1 MMGMGSLEVI
11 VILLIAFIFLGP
23 QKMIEAARALGKLV
37 GQAKNMAADIPH
49 LDLDDIDEDEILDQ
63 SRTVDGDQ
71 LEADSRLDNRTKNE
85 VMDDPIPFRSRKK
98 LATNARDGNDEDLSV
113 SDGEETGHKD
123 ERGSSGEVREG

>member
-49 LDLDDIDEDEILDQ
+49 LDLDDIDEYEIPDQ

-71 LEADSRLDNRTKNE
+71 LEADS
-85 VMDDPIPFRSRKK
+85 
-98 LATNARDGNDEDLSV
+98 
-113 SDGEETGHKD
+113 
-123 ERGSSGEVREG
+123 

>member
-49 LDLDDIDEDEILDQ
+49 LELDDIDEDEILDQ

-98 LATNARDGNDEDLSV
+98 LAKNARDDNDEDLSV

-123 ERGSSGEVREG
+123 ERGNSGEVREG

>member
-49 LDLDDIDEDEILDQ
+49 LELDNIDEDEILDQ

-71 LEADSRLDNRTKNE
+71 LEADSRLDNRTKN
-85 VMDDPIPFRSRKK
+85 VFFKQSFI
-98 LATNARDGNDEDLSV
+98 NIN
-113 SDGEETGHKD
+113 
-123 ERGSSGEVREG
+123 

>member
-98 LATNARDGNDEDLSV
+98 LAKNARDDNDEDLSV

-123 ERGSSGEVREG
+123 ERGNSGEVREG

>member
-49 LDLDDIDEDEILDQ
+49 LELDNIDEDEILDQ
-63 SRTVDGDQ
+63 SRTVD
-71 LEADSRLDNRTKNE
+71 
-85 VMDDPIPFRSRKK
+85 
-98 LATNARDGNDEDLSV
+98 
-113 SDGEETGHKD
+113 
-123 ERGSSGEVREG
+123 

>member
-49 LDLDDIDEDEILDQ
+49 LELDDIDEDEILDQ

-71 LEADSRLDNRTKNE
+71 
-85 VMDDPIPFRSRKK
+85 
-98 LATNARDGNDEDLSV
+98 
-113 SDGEETGHKD
+113 
-123 ERGSSGEVREG
+123 

>member
-63 SRTVDGDQ
+63 SRTADGDQ
-71 LEADSRLDNRTKNE
+71 LEADSRLDKRTKNE

-98 LATNARDGNDEDLSV
+98 LAKNARDDNDEDLSV

-123 ERGSSGEVREG
+123 ERGNSGEVREG

>member
-37 GQAKNMAADIPH
+37 GQARKMASDIPH
-49 LDLDDIDEDEILDQ
+49 LDLADIDTDEILDQ
-63 SRTVDGDQ
+63 SEIVEGSQ
-71 LEADSRLDNRTKNE
+71 GEADSRSNKRTKND
-85 VMDDPIPFRSRKK
+85 VTDDPIPFRSRKN
-98 LATNARDGNDEDLSV
+98 LASNIQDDNDKKLSV
-113 SDGEETGHKD
+113 SDEEETNHKG

>member
-63 SRTVDGDQ
+63 
-71 LEADSRLDNRTKNE
+71 
-85 VMDDPIPFRSRKK
+85 
-98 LATNARDGNDEDLSV
+98 
-113 SDGEETGHKD
+113 
-123 ERGSSGEVREG
+123 

>member
-49 LDLDDIDEDEILDQ
+49 LDLDDTDAEEIVDKSNTVATDQ
-63 SRTVDGDQ
+63 RSG
-71 LEADSRLDNRTKNE
+71 DNRVNKTIDNDVVE
-85 VMDDPIPFRSRKK
+85 APIPFKSLRNPISKIHDDNGETDPV
-98 LATNARDGNDEDLSV
+98 LDEGDV
-113 SDGEETGHKD
+113 GEN
-123 ERGSSGEVREG
+123 GSSGEVREG

>member
-49 LDLDDIDEDEILDQ
+49 LELDDIDEDEILDQ

-98 LATNARDGNDEDLSV
+98 LATNARDDNDEDLSL
-113 SDGEETGHKD
+113 SLIHI
-123 ERGSSGEVREG
+123 

>member
-49 LDLDDIDEDEILDQ
+49 LDLDDIDADEILDQ

-71 LEADSRLDNRTKNE
+71 LETGSRLDKRTRNE

-98 LATNARDGNDEDLSV
+98 LATNTRADDDENLSV
-113 SDGEETGHKD
+113 SDGEGTGHKD

>member
-49 LDLDDIDEDEILDQ
+49 LDLDDIDED
-63 SRTVDGDQ
+63 
-71 LEADSRLDNRTKNE
+71 
-85 VMDDPIPFRSRKK
+85 
-98 LATNARDGNDEDLSV
+98 
-113 SDGEETGHKD
+113 
-123 ERGSSGEVREG
+123 